1 MARKVNAPIRI
12 HGDLREIL
20 NFIRV
25 KYIME
30 GKKPPS
36 MTSITKVMAKKI
48 NKEELLEDV
57 FIKF

>member
-1 MARKVNAPIRI
+1 MVSNSRLMRVDPEFSRIVNFVRA
-12 HGDLREIL
+12 
-20 NFIRV
+20 

-36 MTSITKVMAKKI
+36 ATNITKVLAKGM
-48 NKEELLEDV
+48 NKEELLKDV